1 MKETKIIRTI
11 YIADDG
17 KEFFS
22 KSECE
27 DYEKNVLQVMKNIRY
42 FTVMS
47 NPDLTETGSFQSNSY
62 FAVYSGYGYHKEI
75 LEQYLI
81 KKYGSIIGPSVMG
94 YGLQKQFHIT
104 ECSRGNFEYYGGK
117 FLSYYLKLN
126 DKNYKDIFDYSKA
139 WDLKLN

>member
-1 MKETKIIRTI
+1 MKETKITKTI

-27 DYEKNVLQVMKNIRY
+27 NYEKNVLSVMKNIKY
-42 FTVMS
+42 FSVQS

-81 KKYGSIIGPSVMG
+81 I
-94 YGLQKQFHIT
+94 
-104 ECSRGNFEYYGGK
+104 
-117 FLSYYLKLN
+117 FLEIKIL
-126 DKNYKDIFDYSKA
+126 I
-139 WDLKLN
+139 